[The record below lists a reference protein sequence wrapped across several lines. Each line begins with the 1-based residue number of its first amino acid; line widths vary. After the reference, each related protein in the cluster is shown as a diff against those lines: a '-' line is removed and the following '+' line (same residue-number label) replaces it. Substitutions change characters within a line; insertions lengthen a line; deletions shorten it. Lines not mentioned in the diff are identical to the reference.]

1 MAVGL
6 TCVGKRKGGSWFVM
20 IENLWLIVSIFVIF
34 FNTGYPYDTLLPICN
49 DIVKW
54 ALHVMV
60 TVTGFLQ
67 HKSNK
72 YECCAFH
79 AEATWSNIATMIQ
92 NTPLMKT
99 YSEALLEWNLH
110 IVIYVVLVA
119 YWLSTLTS
127 IWNISVLLL
136 FIRSFV
142 VSTILIDIRMWLLNI
157 GAGKQRMWCSS
168 DGGHLET
175 AVEVLTYKVCKH
187 GCTVLDKKIE
197 PACFFI
203 VSPQL

>member
-1 MAVGL
+1 MGYPFGWI
-6 TCVGKRKGGSWFVM
+6 TCKIEILLELLNGGRFDLCWKKERRK
-20 IENLWLIVSIFVIF
+20 LICNDWEFMVDSLYFCNF

-157 GAGKQRMWCSS
+157 GAGK
-168 DGGHLET
+168 
-175 AVEVLTYKVCKH
+175 
-187 GCTVLDKKIE
+187 
-197 PACFFI
+197 
-203 VSPQL
+203 